1 MLLFQGDAQKVA
13 HALATTT
20 MIVLTATITG
30 LLQCPFQAI
39 VDPIAMLI
47 VISPAKTL
55 DYETP
60 RVTTKFSMPDYLD
73 RSEQLIQRLRQ
84 LSSLDISELMKV
96 SSNIAE
102 LNFDRY
108 ESWDKRFTEKN
119 ARQALLAF
127 KGDVYTGLDAESF
140 TARDFTFAQQHL
152 RILSGL
158 YGLLR
163 PLDLMQPYRL
173 EMGTRLDTDQ
183 GKNLYD
189 FWGSTITEGLN
200 AQLKKLKSDT
210 LINLASNEYFKAVK
224 PKQLNARIITP
235 AFKEFKDGEYKM
247 IGIYA
252 KKARGLLSRY
262 IIRQQLT
269 DAEDIKSFDEEGYRH
284 NKGLSRGNTWVFTRK
299 RK

>member
-1 MLLFQGDAQKVA
+1 
-13 HALATTT
+13 
-20 MIVLTATITG
+20 
-30 LLQCPFQAI
+30 
-39 VDPIAMLI
+39 MLI

-55 DYETP
+55 DYDTP
-60 RVTTKFSMPDYLD
+60 PKTKVFTQPDYLD
-73 RSEQLIQRLRQ
+73 KSQELINRLRL

-96 SSNIAE
+96 STNIAD

-119 ARQALLAF
+119 AKQAVLAF
-127 KGDVYTGLDAESF
+127 KGDVYTGLDAETF
-140 TARDFTFAQQHL
+140 NAKDFNFAQKHL

-173 EMGTRLDTDQ
+173 EMGTRLDTDY
-183 GKNLYD
+183 GKNLYE

-200 AQLKKLKSDT
+200 AQLKKIKSDT

-224 PKQLNARIITP
+224 PKELNGEIITP
-235 AFKEFKDGEYKM
+235 AFKEFKDGDYKM

-252 KKARGLLSRY
+252 KKARGMLSRY
-262 IIRQQLT
+262 IIKHQLT
-269 DAEDIKSFDEEGYRH
+269 DSEDIKAFDEDGYTFS
-284 NKGLSRGNTWVFTRK
+284 KKLSKGNTWVFSRRTG
-299 RK
+299 